1 MPRRPATLEM
11 KGGKS
16 PRQRVWEA
24 IRAQRRSFT
33 QESLAEAVCGME
45 SIIQDYIRALL
56 KADIVDVIAEEKV
69 SRGANIVRRTYRL
82 VRDNGVEAPRIR
94 KNGELVVQGAGNEAM
109 WGTMRR
115 MFERKDFNFRELA
128 AFASTP
134 DNRIS
139 EETAKTYVLALAAA
153 GYLQCTKPNVKGRNA
168 APARYVLI
176 PRMYTGP
183 RAPMVQRTKTV
194 FDPNENRV
202 MWTDTKEFEDAL

>member
-56 KADIVDVIAEEKV
+56 KAEIVDVIAEEKV

-94 KNGELVVQGAGNEAM
+94 RNGELVVQGAGNEAM

-134 DNRIS
+134 ENRIS

-153 GYLQCTKPNVKGRNA
+153 GYLQCTKPAVKGRNA
-168 APARYVLI
+168 APARHTLI
-176 PRMYTGP
+176 TRMYTGP
-183 RAPMVQRTKTV
+183 RAPMVQRTKAV